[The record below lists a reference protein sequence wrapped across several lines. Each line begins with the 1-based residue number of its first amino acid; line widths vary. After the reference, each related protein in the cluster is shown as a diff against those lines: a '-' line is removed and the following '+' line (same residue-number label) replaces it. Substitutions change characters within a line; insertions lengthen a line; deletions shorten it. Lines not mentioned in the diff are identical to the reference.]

1 LIRDISII
9 GRFRMSA
16 VKETTIFMNGR
27 SQSLRIPAEMRLQGT
42 KAKIQKIGSML
53 IVTESDLDNPF
64 LALDMAQSLISN
76 NFMNEGRD
84 LKPLQDREELE

>member
-1 LIRDISII
+1 
-9 GRFRMSA
+9 MSA